1 MFSYMKKNGTTAQK
15 SLWIKEGIRLLEYQI
30 TCQNLGRHW
39 IKQVHQQMLSTN
51 VWQYSKNNSE
61 AQKWRFVDAGNGY
74 YYIISNLG
82 TALDVN
88 AAGIGRMER
97 MYKPIHGINRVLRNG
112 NW

>member
-1 MFSYMKKNGTTAQK
+1 MDVAGASANAG
-15 SLWIKEGIRLLEYQI
+15 
-30 TCQNLGRHW
+30 
-39 IKQVHQQMLSTN
+39 TN

-88 AAGIGRMER
+88 AAGTANGTNVTSLYME
-97 MYKPIHGINRVLRNG
+97 
-112 NW
+112 